1 MKYIVI
7 KFVLI
12 RDLTCTIMCSPFRLR
27 QIDIH
32 FMKRLHHKV
41 NIVPIIAKAD
51 TLTRPELIRMKARV
65 LDQIKANDIHIYQFP
80 ECDSDED
87 EEFLKQDRE
96 LKVTLLVYQ
105 GHMRV
110 RSRLFDSF
118 INF

>member
-1 MKYIVI
+1 
-7 KFVLI
+7 
-12 RDLTCTIMCSPFRLR
+12 MCSLFSLR

-105 GHMRV
+105 GHLRV